1 MLPAPAAGYLRDSL
15 KAQIGFGYV
24 FQRWQTTTTYY
35 YAALRVT
42 AVTHPFVIFDWGIQ
56 TNPGNPD
63 LAAPR
68 FATLAGRGAP
78 ARAAGVPAGRG
89 GGPGGRS
96 PWPAARARAASAR
109 P

>member
-42 AVTHPFVIFDWGIQ
+42 ALTHQFVIFDWSIQ

-68 FATLAGRGAP
+68 FAVPPGGSAP
-78 ARAAGVPAGRG
+78 ARA
-89 GGPGGRS
+89 PG
-96 PWPAARARAASAR
+96 ARARPRARTRAR
-109 P
+109 PPSPRAHTPAPPA